1 MLSKDGCVISIMN
14 VTIQV
19 AYRNTTIFNL
29 YFMMESMDAAMNHC
43 PPLLAQWNHAVRNIA
58 AVQLTPF
65 ISSTADFSLVQSH
78 CLIYTCIETTL

>member
-43 PPLLAQWNHAVRNIA
+43 PPLLAQ
-58 AVQLTPF
+58 
-65 ISSTADFSLVQSH
+65 
-78 CLIYTCIETTL
+78 